1 MRNRT
6 ALAIAFLILA
16 LAGPS
21 CDSGSGGTGGTPDVP
36 GADGVAPP
44 TDTETGEGIVDVP
57 PTGEVTGELPSG
69 ELPVPGE
76 TIEFVEP
83 DTDLGKACDDPG
95 DCDSGLCV
103 EAPGGSI
110 CTDYCIEECPA
121 GWICKGVNLYGG
133 DLQFICVPRYW
144 SLCEPCGD
152 FSDCESEEGAC
163 LDVGDDGSFCS
174 VTCSSPEDCPENYHC
189 YDDGDGTPVCWPNTG
204 SCTCQQGDE
213 GAVEDCERTNSHG
226 TCEGKRTC
234 EEAGWSSC
242 TAAVPGPDTC
252 DGVDNNCD
260 GYTDEDFPLLGQAC
274 DGDDTDECKGG
285 SFTCAPAGTDVECV
299 NDDAGNQPELCD
311 GFDNDC
317 DGAIDEAFVLKD
329 APCDGPDSDDC
340 PNGTWTC
347 TPDGSELWCMNE
359 TEEDIA
365 EICDGVDNDC
375 DGETDEGFPDKG
387 LPCDT
392 DDSDLCENGAWSCT
406 EDGLDLECI
415 ESQTNIQEICDY
427 LDNDCDGE
435 TDEGFST
442 LGNPCDGAD
451 SDQCLN
457 GTYTCKQNGSGV
469 ECTNENPVNVPEL
482 CNGQDDD
489 CDGVVDPVGTSGCT
503 TYYKDA
509 DNDGFGDANTP
520 GKCYCQPTGVF
531 KVLTATDCYDSNNS
545 AHPGQLNYYTVH
557 RGDGSFDYDC
567 SGSETKYWNEVSGG
581 CAIFGDLCSG
591 IPGWSGSVPFCGF
604 SKTWLYDCAWNLP
617 FFWECAFDSETRV
630 QKCR

>member
-1 MRNRT
+1 MFYR
-6 ALAIAFLILA
+6 ILVLGTLVLLV

-36 GADGVAPP
+36 GADGATPGM
-44 TDTETGEGIVDVP
+44 DTEAGEGIVDVP
-57 PTGEVTGELPSG
+57 PTGEVAGDVPAEEIPM
-69 ELPVPGE
+69 PGE

-83 DTDLGKACDDPG
+83 ETDLGKPCDDPG
-95 DCDSGLCV
+95 DCDSSLCV

-121 GWICKGVNLYGG
+121 GWICKGVNLFGG

-163 LDVGDDGSFCS
+163 LDVGEDGTFCS
-174 VTCSSPEDCPENYHC
+174 VTCASPEDCPENYHC

-204 SCTCQQGDE
+204 SCTCLQDDVGT
-213 GAVEDCERTNSHG
+213 VEDCQRTNDHG
-226 TCEGKRTC
+226 TCDGKRSC
-234 EEAGWSSC
+234 DEAGWSNC
-242 TAAVPGPDTC
+242 TAAVPGPDIC
-252 DGVDNNCD
+252 DTVDNNCD

-285 SFTCAPAGTDVECV
+285 SFTCAPDGTDVECI

-317 DGAIDEAFVLKD
+317 DGAVDEAFVLKD
-329 APCDGPDSDDC
+329 EPCDGPDADEC
-340 PNGTWTC
+340 ANGTWTC

-375 DGETDEGFPDKG
+375 DGEIDEGFPDKG
-387 LPCDT
+387 VPCDT
-392 DDSDLCENGAWSCT
+392 EDSDLCENGAWSCT
-406 EDGLDLECI
+406 EDGLGLECI
-415 ESQTNIQEICDY
+415 ESETNIEEVCDY
-427 LDNDCDGE
+427 EDNDCDGE

-442 LGNPCDGAD
+442 LGTPCDGDD
-451 SDQCLN
+451 SDQCMN

-469 ECTNENPVNVPEL
+469 ECTNEMPVNIPEI

-489 CDGVVDPVGTSGCT
+489 CDGVVDPIGSGGCIP
-503 TYYKDA
+503 YFKDA
-509 DNDGFGDANTP
+509 DNDGYGDAATP
-520 GKCYCQPTGVF
+520 SKCYCQATGVF
-531 KVLTATDCYDSNNS
+531 KVLTATDCYDSNIS

-567 SGSETKYWNEVSGG
+567 SGSETKLWTELSGG

-591 IPGWSGSVPFCGF
+591 IPGWDGSVPFCGF

-617 FFWECAFDSETRV
+617 FFWECAFDAETRV